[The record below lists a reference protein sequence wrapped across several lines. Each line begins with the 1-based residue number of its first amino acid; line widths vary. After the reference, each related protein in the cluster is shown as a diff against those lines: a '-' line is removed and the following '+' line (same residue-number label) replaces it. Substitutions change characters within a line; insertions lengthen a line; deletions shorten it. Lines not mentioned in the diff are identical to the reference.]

1 MRVVSKAIFMIDFPL
16 RSSLPRL
23 TISYYKMM
31 RLDSSH
37 GLFISINKKNN
48 LSLYSR
54 VYC

>member
-1 MRVVSKAIFMIDFPL
+1 
-16 RSSLPRL
+16 
-23 TISYYKMM
+23 M